1 MGFGLVKKKAW
12 GVGCV
17 VVLVLVVFVWLMG
30 CGCCLVSICTILFA
44 AWPLP
49 KGFFHLGLG
58 CSILCVLE
66 RMVLGFVPARVL
78 APTSKVSG
86 RSVLYLNVTHGT
98 PKMHASSWTPP
109 ESVRMSLAL
118 FSSCRKLR

>member
-1 MGFGLVKKKAW
+1 M
-12 GVGCV
+12 
-17 VVLVLVVFVWLMG
+17 VFVRLME
-30 CGCCLVSICTILFA
+30 CGYCLVSIWTILFA

-58 CSILCVLE
+58 CSISCALE
-66 RMVLGFVPARVL
+66 RMVWGFVPARVL
-78 APTSKVSG
+78 APASRVSG
-86 RSVLYLNVTHGT
+86 RSVLYLRVTHGT
-98 PKMHASSWTPP
+98 PRMHASSWTPP